1 HRHGGR
7 DLEGVGRVAGAR
19 TAEALVEGLL
29 VHALLPRREE
39 HGAPAVGDLCGQ
51 GDVVR
56 ALGTQIDRHVGA
68 QRVDRRLE
76 RLPEAG
82 AAGVGERVVLAVEG
96 YRGFARKYLADDRDV
111 LARAGQRLGEGLA
124 VPAFDDLGTG
134 DAEAEHEA
142 AAAQVVEGQGG
153 HGRGRRR
160 AGRELDEVG
169 TQLDA

>member
-1 HRHGGR
+1 
-7 DLEGVGRVAGAR
+7 
-19 TAEALVEGLL
+19 
-29 VHALLPRREE
+29 
-39 HGAPAVGDLCGQ
+39 
-51 GDVVR
+51 
-56 ALGTQIDRHVGA
+56 
-68 QRVDRRLE
+68 
-76 RLPEAG
+76 G

-169 TQLDA
+169 TQLDAAGLRAPPGQRTDGVRAVGLRRPHRVVAEALGLEDRLDGAGRRPSAPVPHV